1 MLPTASDRCMQL
13 KRIFA
18 SVRNVRF
25 TGKTVRN
32 RSRYQIN
39 SSSRSER
46 TILYLATSFQ
56 HFDGLHPGYIGEII
70 SCRSGIRSRCRQYTV
85 LHNRDAF
92 TSLGFRSSQTN
103 VRAKTETGATCAPMA
118 RPNWMAFSTA
128 PRFMTGNT
136 PGNARSTGQA
146 CVLGFSPKWVEA
158 PLKILD
164 TVESCACV
172 SRPMTTSHCI
182 VFPLMVVT
190 VGTVENILVRV
201 TGRKTAGFFSCQTG
215 DFRCQSVAF
224 WY

>member
-1 MLPTASDRCMQL
+1 MLPTASDRCMRL

-46 TILYLATSFQ
+46 TVLYLATSFQ

-103 VRAKTETGATCAPMA
+103 VRAKTETVFFIHI
-118 RPNWMAFSTA
+118 NS
-128 PRFMTGNT
+128 GNGLQHT
-136 PGNARSTGQA
+136 INIRISQPANFLRRNII
-146 CVLGFSPKWVEA
+146 CR
-158 PLKILD
+158 
-164 TVESCACV
+164 SCAV
-172 SRPMTTSHCI
+172 SCFKLTPKYLLGRYHYLLQLVDR
-182 VFPLMVVT
+182 VFLH
-190 VGTVENILVRV
+190 LL
-201 TGRKTAGFFSCQTG
+201 FL
-215 DFRCQSVAF
+215 
-224 WY
+224 